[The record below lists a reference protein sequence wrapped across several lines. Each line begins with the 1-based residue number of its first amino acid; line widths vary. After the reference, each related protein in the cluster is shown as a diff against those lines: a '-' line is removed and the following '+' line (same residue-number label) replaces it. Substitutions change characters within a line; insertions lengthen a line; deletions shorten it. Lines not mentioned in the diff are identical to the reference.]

1 MCFRTICAQ
10 PSALLTTNPLPAVAL
25 AMSLFWGSSS
35 VTADGT
41 GPGEAWTSNLTPV
54 QTLRPL
60 PVQATPPSTAQAIP
74 PLPAPAI
81 PELRESIEAL
91 EGSGDTWHPDIAESA
106 LSLARHVQQAGDH
119 AAAIALLERAVH
131 VSRVNH
137 GLFSLQQ
144 VSALEMQINSH
155 LALDQWSEADGLQ
168 QYLFYVHSRAMADN
182 DPALIP
188 ALEAY
193 AQWNIEAF
201 RRRLG
206 EFPATRLIDAYHLT
220 SVALSIVDRDPA
232 LADKTREDLLE
243 RLAYL
248 AWMMARTGAQDRQQ
262 AQYTNVRLVD
272 DNWVDQVTERR
283 YRRYNNPF
291 LQGEYALAQIVEMR
305 AARLAAVEA
314 TGVMSGQRDRLL
326 VAHTNAIL
334 DLADW
339 YLLFERRNASI
350 DVYESAWLTLQDE
363 SDALKEL
370 VFDRIVILPRFE
382 TTRQPTGNPLPA
394 REMQA
399 ADTLSGSPVPTDVA
413 DVPETTKAPD
423 HGDTSGVPYVVMEFD
438 INQYGR
444 AVNVDIL
451 QSWPEDDVGMHRRLI
466 GALRDSRMRP
476 IIRDGNASRVEDLVY
491 RFPYEI
497 ESSAPETQ

>member
-1 MCFRTICAQ
+1 MCFRTICLQ
-10 PSALLTTNPLPAVAL
+10 PSALLTTRPLPTALLAMALLWVSAVA
-25 AMSLFWGSSS
+25 
-35 VTADGT
+35 TADDT
-41 GPGEAWTSNLTPV
+41 GPDQTWMTNLTP
-54 QTLRPL
+54 
-60 PVQATPPSTAQAIP
+60 AQAMP
-74 PLPAPAI
+74 R
-81 PELRESIEAL
+81 LRESIQVL
-91 EGSGDTWHPDIAESA
+91 EGSGDTWHPDIAEST
-106 LSLARHVQQAGDH
+106 LSLARHVQEAGDH
-119 AAAIALLERAVH
+119 DEAIALLERAVH

-155 LALDQWSEADGLQ
+155 LALDQWTEADGLQ

-201 RRRLG
+201 RQRLG
-206 EFPATRLIDAYHLT
+206 EFPASRLIDAFHLT
-220 SVALSIVDRDPA
+220 SVALSIVDRDPV
-232 LADKTREDLLE
+232 LAGQSREDMLE

-262 AQYTNVRLVD
+262 SQYSNSRLVD
-272 DNWVDQVTERR
+272 DNWVNEVTDRR

-291 LQGEYALAQIVEMR
+291 LQGEYALEQIVEMR
-305 AARLAAVEA
+305 AARLAAEEA
-314 TGVMSGQRDRLL
+314 AGVMGEERDRLL

-350 DVYESAWLTLQDE
+350 DVYESAWLTMHDE
-363 SDALKEL
+363 DETLKGQI
-370 VFDRIVILPRFE
+370 FDRVVMLPRFE
-382 TTRQPTGNPLPA
+382 ASRQPTGDPVA
-394 REMQA
+394 RNEIRTLQTDAVGDA
-399 ADTLSGSPVPTDVA
+399 AAGAASTADPVQPTPVDSEK
-413 DVPETTKAPD
+413 PP
-423 HGDTSGVPYVVMEFD
+423 SVPYVIMEFD

-444 AVNVDIL
+444 AVNVDIVE
-451 QSWPEDDVGMHRRLI
+451 SWPEDDFGMHRRLI

-497 ESSAPETQ
+497 ESSESETQ

>member
-10 PSALLTTNPLPAVAL
+10 PSALLTTNPLPTVAL
-25 AMSLFWGSSS
+25 AMSLFWMSTSSA
-35 VTADGT
+35 ADDNRPDQGWMT
-41 GPGEAWTSNLTPV
+41 NLTPL
-54 QTLRPL
+54 QTLRPS
-60 PVQATPPSTAQAIP
+60 PAQAVP
-74 PLPAPAI
+74 G
-81 PELRESIEAL
+81 LRESIEAL
-91 EGSGDTWHPDIAESA
+91 EGSGNTWHPDIAEST
-106 LSLARHVQQAGDH
+106 LSLARHAQEAGDH
-119 AAAIALLERAVH
+119 VEAIALLERAVH

-144 VSALEMQINSH
+144 VNALEMQIDSH
-155 LALDQWSEADGLQ
+155 LALGQWPEADGLQ
-168 QYLFYVHSRAMADN
+168 QYLFYVHSRAMADD

-232 LADKTREDLLE
+232 LAEQSREIMLE

-248 AWMMARTGAQDRQQ
+248 AWMMARTGAQDRQE
-262 AQYTNVRLVD
+262 AQYTNIRLVD
-272 DNWVDQVTERR
+272 DNWVDHVTDRR

-291 LQGEYALAQIVEMR
+291 LQGEYALEQIVEMR

-314 TGVMSGQRDRLL
+314 AGVTGEQRDRLL

-339 YLLFERRNASI
+339 FLLFERRNASA
-350 DVYESAWLTLQDE
+350 DVYESAWLTMQDE
-363 SDALKEL
+363 TDALQEL
-370 VFDRIVILPRFE
+370 VFDRIVMLPRFE
-382 TTRQPTGNPLPA
+382 TTRQPTGDPVPT
-394 REMQA
+394 RDMQA
-399 ADTLSGSPVPTDVA
+399 TAGSISGSPVTTGA
-413 DVPETTKAPD
+413 GAPETAKAAD
-423 HGDTSGVPYVVMEFD
+423 SEETSTVPYVVMEFD

-451 QSWPEDDVGMHRRLI
+451 ESWPEDDVGMHRRLI

-497 ESSAPETQ
+497 ESSESGTQ

>member
-1 MCFRTICAQ
+1 V
-10 PSALLTTNPLPAVAL
+10 LLTPKPFSAVAL
-25 AMSLFWGSSS
+25 AMSLIW
-35 VTADGT
+35 
-41 GPGEAWTSNLTPV
+41 
-54 QTLRPL
+54 
-60 PVQATPPSTAQAIP
+60 
-74 PLPAPAI
+74 LPAGAMADSNEPAQAI

-91 EGSGDTWHPDIAESA
+91 QGSGDTWHPDIAEST
-106 LSLARHVQQAGDH
+106 LSLARHVQETGDH
-119 AAAIALLERAVH
+119 VEAIALLERAVH

-144 VSALEMQINSH
+144 VDALEMQIQSH
-155 LALDQWSEADGLQ
+155 LALEQWSEADGLQ

-193 AQWNIEAF
+193 AQWNIQAF

-206 EFPATRLIDAYHLT
+206 EVPAIRLIDAFHLY
-220 SVALSIVDRDPA
+220 SVALSIVDADPV
-232 LADKTREDLLE
+232 LTEQSREMMLE

-248 AWMMARTGAQDRQQ
+248 AWLMARTGAQDRQQ
-262 AQYTNVRLVD
+262 AQYTNFRMVD
-272 DNWVDQVTERR
+272 DEWVNQVTERR

-291 LQGEYALAQIVEMR
+291 LQGEYALEQIVAMR
-305 AARLAAVEA
+305 ASRLAAVESA
-314 TGVMSGQRDRLL
+314 GVTGEARDRLL

-339 YLLFERRNASI
+339 YLLFERRNAAL
-350 DVYESAWLTLQDE
+350 DVYESAWATLQDE
-363 SDALKEL
+363 DEALQRR
-370 VFDRIVILPRFE
+370 VFDRIVMLPRFE
-382 TTRQPTGNPLPA
+382 TVRQPTGDPVPT

-399 ADTLSGSPVPTDVA
+399 TAGSISGSSVVPDSTAQVVA
-413 DVPETTKAPD
+413 DDSPT
-423 HGDTSGVPYVVMEFD
+423 VPYVVMEFD

-451 QSWPEDDVGMHRRLI
+451 ESWPEDDVGMHRRLI

-476 IIRDGNASRVEDLVY
+476 IFRDGSASRVRDLVY

-497 ESSAPETQ
+497 ERDESETQ